1 MRYKPDHNSRHGASP
16 KRAPPATAAHAL
28 MRSNSMN
35 NLMTK
40 SIALDNPDT
49 IWSENF
55 EAIVPYLGAHSAE
68 LTTISEG
75 NGDYLTDRPYLFNTH
90 KMALLAGTLSLLLK
104 MQRLQYNLTPVRNI
118 VAALHFAAKPH
129 LRLSAAAYAENS
141 KKLHALSLAVEPAG
155 MAADF
160 EGSRS
165 SMSSVGGGGGVPHS
179 RGGGP
184 VLAPG
189 NPSGRLKFRQSGAYD
204 RLTGKPTTGSGR
216 QDQEEEG
223 SGEGTEEEESE
234 EESEGETRPRK
245 RSLMSKPFKLVRTL
259 TKAFMTSTS
268 GKH

>member
-16 KRAPPATAAHAL
+16 KRAAPATAAHAL

-40 SIALDNPDT
+40 SISLDNADT

-104 MQRLQYNLTPVRNI
+104 MQRLQYNLAPVRNI

-141 KKLHALSLAVEPAG
+141 KKLHALSMAVEPAG
-155 MAADF
+155 MAADY

-165 SMSSVGGGGGVPHS
+165 SMSSAGGGGGGATRS
-179 RGGGP
+179 GGGP
-184 VLAPG
+184 VL
-189 NPSGRLKFRQSGAYD
+189 PSGRLKFRQSGAYD

-216 QDQEEEG
+216 LDEKEED

-234 EESEGETRPRK
+234 EEDEGVTRPRK